1 MVGTLKDRPIAFV
14 AASRRRATTGALLVL
29 GIGGSALFVLLLM
42 LGFLVAGWAWSALV
56 ALLYVGAVF
65 ALRLL
70 WWISIPVAVVWSLR
84 PLSALRRTTTPRA
97 IIAKEV
103 GWRCLATVMGF
114 ALAAMLTNNVP
125 ATITDVIPDHV
136 TTALVW
142 VGAIVIFT
150 PILFV
155 IIRATSLSIVST
167 IRRIKS

>member
-1 MVGTLKDRPIAFV
+1 MVGMLKDRSVVFV
-14 AASRRRATTGALLVL
+14 AGARQRATNGAVLVL

-42 LGFLVAGWAWSALV
+42 LGFLLAGWAWSTII
-56 ALLYVGAVF
+56 ALLYLGAAF
-65 ALRLL
+65 AFRIL
-70 WWISIPVAVVWSLR
+70 WWVCIPVALVWSFR
-84 PLSALRRTTTPRA
+84 PLSTLRRTTTPYPT
-97 IIAKEV
+97 IAKEV
-103 GWRCLATVMGF
+103 GWRFLATVMGF

-125 ATITDVIPDHV
+125 ATITDAIPDHV

-150 PILFV
+150 PILLA